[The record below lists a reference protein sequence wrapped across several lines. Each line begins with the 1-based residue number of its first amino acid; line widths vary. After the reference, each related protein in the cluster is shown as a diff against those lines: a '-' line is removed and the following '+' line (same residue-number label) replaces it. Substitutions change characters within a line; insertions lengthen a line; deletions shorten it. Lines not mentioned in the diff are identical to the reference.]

1 MTILIILVV
10 AIVAASGAAL
20 VMKNLTEICQPNEVL
35 VFSGAVKN
43 SGRYRRPYRIIHG
56 GRAMRIPLLERIDRL
71 DLTNMVIDLSVKGAY
86 SRGGIPLNV
95 EGVANVKIA
104 SNEPTIGN
112 AIERFLG
119 VERDRIVWVAR
130 ESLEGSLRGV
140 LATLTPEEVN
150 QDRVKFA
157 ESLLTEA
164 DTDLK
169 KLGLE
174 LDTLKIQNVSDEV
187 GYLDSIGR
195 QQSALLYKRS
205 AIAEVK
211 NQSLARIRNAQNL
224 QDSEKA
230 RIRAEMD
237 IAKVEAERRI
247 IDAETKQTALVQET
261 ETRIAADVAKA
272 KAELE
277 AERAR
282 LERVRHE
289 LVANIIRPAEA
300 EQRALIEKA
309 KGEAAQIMEDGRANA
324 EAIQALAVTW
334 AQLGPQARDIVVG
347 QKLPKLVHDLMQAA
361 HGVQIGSLTM
371 VDSQVAGSELAGV
384 TSSLSS
390 QLKNT
395 IGSDLKAMVHSL
407 TNSVATSS

>member
-1 MTILIILVV
+1 M
-10 AIVAASGAAL
+10 
-20 VMKNLTEICQPNEVL
+20 
-35 VFSGAVKN
+35 
-43 SGRYRRPYRIIHG
+43 
-56 GRAMRIPLLERIDRL
+56 
-71 DLTNMVIDLSVKGAY
+71 
-86 SRGGIPLNV
+86 
-95 EGVANVKIA
+95 
-104 SNEPTIGN
+104 
-112 AIERFLG
+112 
-119 VERDRIVWVAR
+119 
-130 ESLEGSLRGV
+130 

-247 IDAETKQTALVQET
+247 IDAKTKQTALVQET
-261 ETRIAADVAKA
+261 ETRIAADVAKT

-289 LVANIIRPAEA
+289 LVADVIRPAEA

-309 KGEAAQIMEDGRANA
+309 KGAAAQIMEDGRANA

-334 AQLGPQARDIVVG
+334 VQLGPQARDIVVG

-361 HGVQIGSLTM
+361 QGAQIGSLTM